1 MRLFHGGKVK
11 GNGEFESMQEHV
23 EFFSGRPTFDALVSK
38 CRDKFGWPL
47 RLRGRF
53 DCGKER
59 AHYVLMSL
67 SCEDEWKNYVEVVKS
82 SSVRCL
88 EVVVDKGC
96 SPIVVVVDDNVDVE
110 PVENLT

>member
-1 MRLFHGGKVK
+1 MRLFYGGKVK

-23 EFFSGRPTFDALVSK
+23 QVFCTPPTFDGLVSQ

-53 DCGKER
+53 DYGKER

-67 SCEDEWKNYVEVVKS
+67 SCEDV
-82 SSVRCL
+82 SVFRVNTN
-88 EVVVDKGC
+88 E
-96 SPIVVVVDDNVDVE
+96 
-110 PVENLT
+110 